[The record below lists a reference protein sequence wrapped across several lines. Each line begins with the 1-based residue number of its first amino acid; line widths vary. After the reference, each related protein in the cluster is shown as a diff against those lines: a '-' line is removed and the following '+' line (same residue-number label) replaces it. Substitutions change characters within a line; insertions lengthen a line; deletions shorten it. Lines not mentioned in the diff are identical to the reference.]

1 MKFALDINNVNYI
14 KIVYKDIY
22 GISHCSKAMVKQIG
36 EKEIIACSRAEIIPK
51 IDTPQDINLSFA
63 CDDGLYKATTI
74 LKYTSNLYDDESY
87 IYFRI
92 KTPEEI
98 EYHQDREYF
107 RVRAGIKVII
117 YYNQSDMEQINSLEC
132 YAYDIS
138 ANGIRVWFMEPA
150 DISQNVKLEMLFDGR
165 KIYTNAFCVRT
176 DFENKISMLSFK
188 FDRIKEQD
196 VDFISQFCIK
206 KQLEIKRSQ
215 LM

>member
-14 KIVYKDIY
+14 KIVYKDVS
-22 GISHCSKAMVKQIG
+22 GTSHCSKAIVKQIG
-36 EKEIIACSRAEIIPK
+36 EKEIIACTKADIKPK
-51 IDTPQDINLSFA
+51 IDTPQEVNLSFA

-74 LKYTSNLYDDESY
+74 LKYISNLYDDDSY
-87 IYFRI
+87 VYFRL

-117 YYNQSDMEQINSLEC
+117 YYNQPDTEQTQSLEC

-138 ANGIRVWFMEPA
+138 ANGIRVWFMEPT
-150 DISQNVKLEMLFDGR
+150 DISQNVKLEILFDGR
-165 KIYTNAFCVRT
+165 KIYTNAHCVRT

-188 FDRIKEQD
+188 FNGIKEQD
-196 VDFISQFCIK
+196 VDYISQFCIK

-215 LM
+215 LL